1 MPNGRYD
8 MDEKENMMKK
18 ISRRMSL
25 CMGVTLS
32 FFLSLIGTATSGH
45 FSVPGWIISFIIS
58 TIISLIIGFLVPVK
72 KVSDNACQKFN
83 MQPGKLSTRCFESLI
98 SDLIYTPIITFCM
111 VLFAYLMATR
121 QGAPLHFLP
130 MFLSSLIICL
140 ITGFVLIF
148 IFMPLYMKL
157 IIGKAQK
164 PE

>member
-1 MPNGRYD
+1 

-140 ITGFVLIF
+140 IAGFVLIF